1 MNKAVAILRLQEG
14 LDCSEILSDIDELI
28 RNKSPANKKVSKQT
42 SVISN
47 EEMPTILGIFNR
59 AMYEITT
66 GYIILRIIL

>member
-47 EEMPTILGIFNR
+47 EEMPAILGIFNH
-59 AMYEITT
+59 E
-66 GYIILRIIL
+66 